1 MSVIVWLVLSEK
13 VLKKRRYMRFLI
25 KEFIYFKKKQRRLK
39 KWNLEREE
47 KFSEEIRNEVEID
60 GILKVR

>member
-1 MSVIVWLVLSEK
+1 
-13 VLKKRRYMRFLI
+13 MRFLI